1 SPSSTMPASSARPFT
16 RAASRRGAPS
26 RTSSIAGS
34 SRARGRLSNRVPA
47 PASRPHSLSCAGSM
61 LRRIFIGDIQ
71 GCREELEALL
81 EKLRFDPVA
90 DVLCPVGD
98 LVNRGPDSLGVLRI
112 LEDLDVPGVLGNHD
126 LHLLQV
132 AAGLRQTRRTDT
144 LEGVLAS
151 PERTILL
158 GWLA

>member
-34 SRARGRLSNRVPA
+34 SRARGRLSNRAPA
-47 PASRPHSLSCAGSM
+47 PASRPHPLSCSGSM
-61 LRRIFIGDIQ
+61 PRRIFIGDIQ

-98 LVNRGPDSLGVLRI
+98 LVNRGPDSLGVLR
-112 LEDLDVPGVLGNHD
+112 LLKRLGAASVLGNHE
-126 LHLLQV
+126 LHLLQI
-132 AAGLRQTRRTDT
+132 AAGLREPRRNDT
-144 LEGVLAS
+144 LG
-151 PERTILL
+151 
-158 GWLA
+158 